1 MKDGQIEISNTVI
14 PVEEYIKNIIN
25 THGFYNIL
33 KVFHGMLKN
42 NEYNFEGEEDE
53 DE

>member
-25 THGFYNIL
+25 THGFFNIL
-33 KVFHGMLKN
+33 KVFREMLKN
-42 NEYNFEGEEDE
+42 NEYNFEGDDDDE
-53 DE
+53 